1 MLLADVAPMSRMVSV
16 SSDLKIR
23 ESSAI
28 ALERRVSRSWA
39 FGAGD
44 DSGVLR
50 KNLMGLRALDPTE
63 GRIQGR
69 ANHPAFVAQYNKAS
83 APAPDHLPCSA
94 GLAVDFAAVVE
105 VAPAGFPAP
114 TDLLSARISNLP
126 LK

>member
-1 MLLADVAPMSRMVSV
+1 M
-16 SSDLKIR
+16 
-23 ESSAI
+23 

-44 DSGVLR
+44 DSGVLLY
-50 KNLMGLRALDPTE
+50 NLMGLRALDPTE

-69 ANHPAFVAQYNKAS
+69 ANHPAFVAQYNKAC
-83 APAPDHLPCSA
+83 APAPDHLPCSD
-94 GLAVDFAAVVE
+94 GLALDFAG
-105 VAPAGFPAP
+105 VAEAAPTGFPAA